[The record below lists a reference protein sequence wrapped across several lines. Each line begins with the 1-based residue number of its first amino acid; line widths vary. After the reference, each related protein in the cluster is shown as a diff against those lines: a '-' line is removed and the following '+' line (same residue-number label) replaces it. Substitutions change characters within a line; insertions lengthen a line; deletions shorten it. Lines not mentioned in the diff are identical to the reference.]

1 MTLRLLS
8 LIAGAPVKPL
18 QSAVESG

>member
-1 MTLRLLS
+1 MTLRLLPF
-8 LIAGAPVKPL
+8 IAVAPIKPL